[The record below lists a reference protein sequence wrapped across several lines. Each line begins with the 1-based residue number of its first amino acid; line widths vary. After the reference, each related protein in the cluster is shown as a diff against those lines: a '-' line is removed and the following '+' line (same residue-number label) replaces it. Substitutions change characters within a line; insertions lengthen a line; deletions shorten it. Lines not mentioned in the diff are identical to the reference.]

1 MAEEI
6 TLLQHPIDAMYLIHK
21 ALRVEA
27 DRVEKVVSELE
38 TGGSLQSFKL
48 AFNSWATAL
57 VFHSEQE
64 DKYITHTLTNSHH
77 SSQIETNTPDL
88 SKGVSGLGIDVK
100 AAIVAQE
107 EELHRELLD
116 GVQNVLDVLNEEIGK
131 TSIIKRTKQHLHMQ
145 VITLRMAQQD
155 HLETEEALVLP
166 AIRERLSDLE
176 QLEVIKGLLTDDD
189 AEDPRWVIE
198 WVSRALSLGEQKLLA
213 DFEARFNE
221 SSASNG

>member
-6 TLLQHPIDAMYLIHK
+6 TLLQNPIDAIYLIHK

-27 DRVEKVVSELE
+27 DRAEKVVNELE
-38 TGGSLQSFKL
+38 IGGSLQSFKL
-48 AFNSWATAL
+48 AFNSWVTAL

-64 DKYITHTLTNSHH
+64 DRYIIHPLTNSHRPG
-77 SSQIETNTPDL
+77 QIETKTPEL
-88 SKGVSGLGIDVK
+88 SKGSKGLGIDVK

-116 GVQNVLDVLNEEIGK
+116 GVQDVLDVLNEEIGK
-131 TSIIKRTKQHLHMQ
+131 TSIIRRTKQHLHMQ
-145 VITLRMAQQD
+145 VISLRMAQQD

-166 AIRERLSDLE
+166 VIRERLSELE
-176 QLEVIKGLLTDDD
+176 QLEVIKGLLTDDV

-198 WVSRALSLGEQKLLA
+198 WVSQQLSPEEQKLLA
-213 DFEARFNE
+213 NFEARFNE
-221 SSASNG
+221 SSASNS